1 MLLDKAHR
9 GFEPQGYK
17 EEKDPFPVLELT
29 IQRGRQRGKQEVLGM
44 RNSSSIPAGPGAIM
58 HFYKDNCFKA
68 DQGGLDL
75 DKNGLSIV
83 KKPHKQGKRKHR

>member
-44 RNSSSIPAGPGAIM
+44 RNSSSIPAGLEQLCI
-58 HFYKDNCFKA
+58 FTKITV
-68 DQGGLDL
+68 L
-75 DKNGLSIV
+75 
-83 KKPHKQGKRKHR
+83 KQTREA

>member
-1 MLLDKAHR
+1 
-9 GFEPQGYK
+9 
-17 EEKDPFPVLELT
+17 
-29 IQRGRQRGKQEVLGM
+29 
-44 RNSSSIPAGPGAIM
+44 M